1 MLFDLDI
8 HLFYLEYVG
17 VCIQKTLLI
26 FFEIVF
32 WFKLIFFYDFESSWC
47 ADVRNEFLKI

>member
-8 HLFYLEYVG
+8 HLFYLEYVV

-32 WFKLIFFYDFESSWC
+32 CFKLIFFFYDFESS
-47 ADVRNEFLKI
+47 

>member
-8 HLFYLEYVG
+8 HLFYLEYVC

-32 WFKLIFFYDFESSWC
+32 CFKLIFFMILNLL
-47 ADVRNEFLKI
+47 DVLMLKIIF